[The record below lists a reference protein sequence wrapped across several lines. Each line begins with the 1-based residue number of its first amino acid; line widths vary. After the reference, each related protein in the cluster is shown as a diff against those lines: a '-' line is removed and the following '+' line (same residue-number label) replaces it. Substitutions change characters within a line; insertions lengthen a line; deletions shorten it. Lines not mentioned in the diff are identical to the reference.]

1 MTAQHPRQ
9 PPKKERP
16 RSCRDRWK
24 HQRHQHRRRRATA
37 DPATRVFLELLVLVL
52 AILGRAPVNPLAG
65 PAAAPAARPRP
76 AVRDDRSPDAIERE
90 RGEGG
95 YLMPPRRDARRYGR
109 YKSTPTY
116 RRLVRDL
123 QRPAARKEALDV
135 LKKRLD
141 LPPEARGWL
150 DGLEKEDELAALLP
164 FVRPGLTDTDSEAEL
179 LLAAVQWLEAR
190 TDPERPSP
198 PPVPPDDDGRGG
210 KGRGAKPPPDDDDD
224 DGPPPPGK
232 TKP

>member
-1 MTAQHPRQ
+1 MTTHPRQ

-37 DPATRVFLELLVLVL
+37 DPATRVFLELLALVL
-52 AILGRAPVNPLAG
+52 AIFGRAPVVPSV
-65 PAAAPAARPRP
+65 PAAVPVARPRP
-76 AVRDDRSPDAIERE
+76 TVRDDRSPEAIARE

-95 YLMPPRRDARRYGR
+95 HLLPSRRDGRRFGR
-109 YKSTPTY
+109 YKSTPSY
-116 RRLVRDL
+116 RRLIRDA
-123 QRPAARKEALDV
+123 QRPAARREALDV

-141 LPPEARGWL
+141 LPPEAVGWL
-150 DGLEKEDELAALLP
+150 DKLESDGELAALLP

-179 LLAAVQWLEAR
+179 LLAAVEWLEAQR
-190 TDPERPSP
+190 DPELPPSP
-198 PPVPPDDDGRGG
+198 PPPPDDDQGRRGRG
-210 KGRGAKPPPDDDDD
+210 KKPPPDDD
-224 DGPPPPGK
+224 DGPPPPVK

>member
-1 MTAQHPRQ
+1 MTTHTRQ

-76 AVRDDRSPDAIERE
+76 AVRDDRSPEAIARE

-95 YLMPPRRDARRYGR
+95 HLLPPRRDGRRFGR
-109 YKSTPTY
+109 YKSTPSY
-116 RRLVRDL
+116 RRLIRDA
-123 QRPAARKEALDV
+123 QRPAARREALDV
-135 LKKRLD
+135 LRKRLD
-141 LPPEARGWL
+141 LPPEAAGWL
-150 DGLEKEDELAALLP
+150 DKLESDGELTALLSH
-164 FVRPGLTDTDSEAEL
+164 VRPGLTDTDSEAEL
-179 LLAAVQWLEAR
+179 LLAAVRWLEAR
-190 TDPERPSP
+190 TDPDRPASP
-198 PPVPPDDDGRGG
+198 PTPPDDGDGDGRG
-210 KGRGAKPPPDDDDD
+210 KRGRAKKPPPEGDD
-224 DGPPPPGK
+224 DGPPPGK